1 MWQNRLQL
9 NISTFR
15 TTLTHSSRMQHPC
28 CITLSYRMSHPCV
41 VRCLQT
47 IAVLTVCMDK
57 MVCHMIETK
66 FPDRKFPGFPVLVN
80 QGSLQMATSNMTH
93 RQYFHVI
100 FHVSRLILTADT
112 TTVHGIAKINNMV
125 HNKMCYC

>member
-1 MWQNRLQL
+1 MVFKFL
-9 NISTFR
+9 
-15 TTLTHSSRMQHPC
+15 LTHSSRMQHPCWMQHPC

-57 MVCHMIETK
+57 MVCHMIKTK

-80 QGSLQMATSNMTH
+80 QTSLQMATSNMTH
-93 RQYFHVI
+93 RQYFHEI
-100 FHVSRLILTADT
+100 FHVLWLIFAANT
-112 TTVHGIAKINNMV
+112 TTLHGIAKTSYLV
-125 HNKMCYC
+125 HIKVCYC